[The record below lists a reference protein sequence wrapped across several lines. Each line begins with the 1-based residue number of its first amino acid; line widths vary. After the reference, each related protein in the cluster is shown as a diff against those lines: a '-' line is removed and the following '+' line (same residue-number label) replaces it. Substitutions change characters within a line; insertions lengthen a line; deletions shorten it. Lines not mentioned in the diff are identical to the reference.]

1 MIVTL
6 ENSNTS
12 SGATKFI
19 VERAFVSRR
28 YHRRYGPRYRWVV
41 IAEVDAPEDGTDATF
56 EDNYRLR
63 AGTNIVYR
71 YRAINGPQAAQF
83 AYFTVTVPPEPTP
96 LGACESINFY
106 TYTMTH
112 PLPEFTGYFKMNPT
126 GVVVNALAD
135 NVFLLYNDYLKMWL
149 LTRVST
155 SRPVEHFTTA
165 TSRDILTSPGVYYYC
180 SSDSKRWVPRNPNL
194 WDYNKFY
201 SAIRDI
207 KEHKPDISCYYA
219 LPPEPDPEVTSYP
232 KDPPTDQPQ
241 TPPAGPP
248 PTYTPTPTPTYEF
261 LERVVLFHET
271 GVPLLAESGE
281 TFIPEAA
288 QPK

>member
-12 SGATKFI
+12 SGATKFLVYRSDWVKRRGRVRHRWYIIGEVI
-19 VERAFVSRR
+19 V
-28 YHRRYGPRYRWVV
+28 P
-41 IAEVDAPEDGTDATF
+41 DDGTDAVF
-56 EDNYRLR
+56 VDNTPHAVGSNITYRYKAVNGPR
-63 AGTNIVYR
+63 AGVY
-71 YRAINGPQAAQF
+71 
-83 AYFTVTVPPEPTP
+83 AYITVTVPPDATP
-96 LGACESINFY
+96 LGACEVKNFF

-112 PLPEFTGYFKMNPT
+112 PLPEFTGYFKMNT
-126 GVVVNALAD
+126 SGVVVNTLAD
-135 NVFLLYNDYLKMWL
+135 NVYLLYNDYLKMWL
-149 LTRVST
+149 LTIVSS
-155 SRPVEHFTTA
+155 SRPVEHFTSA
-165 TSRDILTSPGVYYYC
+165 TSKDILTSPGVYYYC
-180 SSDSKRWVPRNPNL
+180 SSDTREWVPRNPGL
-194 WDYNKFY
+194 WNYNKYY
-201 SAIRDI
+201 SAIRNV

-241 TPPAGPP
+241 TPPAGPL

-281 TFIPEAA
+281 AFIPEAA